1 MRESRVVALVG
12 RHLCPL
18 PRAAPQPA
26 ARMAPYAPPNVGN
39 DPSTGS
45 GPVSVPRAAAA
56 AGLAAP
62 ASSPALSAAAAAQ
75 VGDEFVKARYPIG
88 CGSSSVRGMLLSWD
102 APTIFRFKLKLYDNV
117 FHTYLVKMW

>member
-39 DPSTGS
+39 DPFTGS
-45 GPVSVPRAAAA
+45 GQVSVPRAAVAA
-56 AGLAAP
+56 EMAAL
-62 ASSPALSAAAAAQ
+62 ASSPTPSATAVVEVGEVMAQLAALRAAAPYTEEKPHLRASS
-75 VGDEFVKARYPIG
+75 I
-88 CGSSSVRGMLLSWD
+88 GSSHRKAARVR
-102 APTIFRFKLKLYDNV
+102 AP
-117 FHTYLVKMW
+117 

>member
-45 GPVSVPRAAAA
+45 GQVSVSRAVAATELVA
-56 AGLAAP
+56 S
-62 ASSPALSAAAAAQ
+62 ASSPALSVVAAAQ
-75 VGDEFVKARYPIG
+75 VGDRIPGF
-88 CGSSSVRGMLLSWD
+88 
-102 APTIFRFKLKLYDNV
+102 APACFAQLTVERLHERRINQIKPHR
-117 FHTYLVKMW
+117 